1 MYAVQRKQQKRTNSI
16 YLDERK
22 LFFFQDSQNNKNKT
36 KQNIVKKE
44 KKNDDIQPTKLTST
58 PRPKDSTF
66 RGYIYWT
73 AESDCSQANICFF
86 LYDI

>member
-1 MYAVQRKQQKRTNSI
+1 MKENY
-16 YLDERK
+16 
-22 LFFFQDSQNNKNKT
+22 FFFQDSQNNKNKT
-36 KQNIVKKE
+36 KQNIVKKQ
-44 KKNDDIQPTKLTST
+44 KNDDIQPTKLTST

-86 LYDI
+86 CMIYNDNGQWVPI